1 MKNLTVLTSLALVI
15 STSCAFAQE
24 DKTPTTDQEKTS
36 YAIGINMGSSLR
48 DSDIAVDSDLVL
60 QGLIDGLE
68 GTDPKMTE
76 EEIIA
81 TLTAFQ
87 QQIVAKQQEKQHM
100 AAGENVA
107 AGVAFLAENGKREGV
122 VTTESGLQYE
132 IVEAGDGAMP
142 TATDSV
148 TVHYTGTLI
157 DGTKF
162 DSSVDRG
169 APATFGVGQVIPG
182 WTEALKLMP
191 VGSKWK
197 LYIPSSLAY
206 GDRAG
211 GPIPP
216 GSTLIFDVE
225 LLEIK

>member
-1 MKNLTVLTSLALVI
+1 MKNLTVVTGLVLVI
-15 STSCAFAQE
+15 STSCAIAQ
-24 DKTPTTDQEKTS
+24 DNKTPTTEQEKTS

-60 QGLIDGLE
+60 QGLLDGLE

-76 EEIIA
+76 EEIVA
-81 TLTAFQ
+81 TLGAFQ
-87 QQIVAKQQEKQHM
+87 QRIVAHQEEKQKM
-100 AAGENVA
+100 AAGENA
-107 AGVAFLAENGKREGV
+107 TAGAAFLAENGKRDG
-122 VTTESGLQYE
+122 VTTTASGLQYE
-132 IVEAGDGAMP
+132 IVEAGEGAKP

-197 LYIPSSLAY
+197 LYIPSNLAY